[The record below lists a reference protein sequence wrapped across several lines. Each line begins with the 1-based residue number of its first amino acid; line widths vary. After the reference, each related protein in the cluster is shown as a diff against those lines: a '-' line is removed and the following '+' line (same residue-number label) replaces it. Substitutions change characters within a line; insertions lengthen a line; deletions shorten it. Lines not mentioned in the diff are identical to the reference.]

1 MRPRVL
7 SRRYLIFACIA
18 MVAGCVAGAAS
29 LFLADLY
36 LHHKYQA
43 TALVNVWGYRG
54 PTLGTASQPAVPVVV
69 VGGSSAFGYGA
80 DWHGSF
86 PYLLEQRLN
95 AVGAD
100 RFSVVNLAFNNEGA
114 FAMRANLEDYA
125 WLNYRV
131 AILYEGYNDLGDA
144 PNRFVFR
151 RHSAIYRLTGYL
163 PVLPIVLEEK
173 AAAMLGQARVDPA
186 KTTFTAE
193 RLRTTTTEAIKQA
206 AATLRS
212 LESQLGQL
220 SASAVKGSG
229 APVVPAEHCPARWQ
243 FYCRAIS
250 DAIAYARERGIVV
263 IVGTQ
268 PFISD
273 QHVEQQRALAA
284 FLQYRFGSDAGVI
297 RADASKA
304 IDLAQRSDLTYD
316 GMHLTERGNA
326 IIAEHLLEAVLQASR
341 QIAARPQ
348 R

>member
-1 MRPRVL
+1 M
-7 SRRYLIFACIA
+7 F
-18 MVAGCVAGAAS
+18 AGCVAGAAT

-36 LHHKYQA
+36 LHHKYES

-54 PTLGTASQPAVPVVV
+54 PRLGTATQPRVGVVV
-69 VGGSSAFGYGA
+69 VGGSTAFGYGPSWLA
-80 DWHGSF
+80 SF

-95 AVGAD
+95 AMGPE

-151 RHSAIYRLTGYL
+151 RQSAIYRLTGYL

-173 AAAMLGQARVDPA
+173 AAAMRGQFRADA
-186 KTTFTAE
+186 ATTTFTAG
-193 RLRTTTTEAIKQA
+193 RLQTTTTEALKQA
-206 AATLRS
+206 AGTLRS
-212 LESQLGQL
+212 LESQLGKL
-220 SASAVKGSG
+220 SASAVKESA
-229 APVVPAEHCPARWQ
+229 APVIPAEHCPPRWQ
-243 FYCRAIS
+243 FYCRGIG
-250 DAIAYARERGIVV
+250 DAIAYARQRDVVV

-273 QHVEQQRALAA
+273 RHVEQQRALAA
-284 FLQYRFGSDAGVI
+284 FLQYRFGSDPGVI
-297 RADASKA
+297 RTDASKA
-304 IDLAQRSDLTYD
+304 IDLAQRSDLTFD

-326 IIAEHLLEAVLQASR
+326 IIAEHFVEPVLQAARRST
-341 QIAARPQ
+341 ARPQ
-348 R
+348 G